1 MLLMKLRL
9 KMDHD
14 YRKIGLTT
22 TT

>member
-1 MLLMKLRL
+1 MKLRL